1 MIKPSNIYFYYRID
15 DPDKEPIGRVNA
27 QSLDVAKIK
36 ASRIKRLSKKD
47 FLELYNIE
55 QENQMKDESN

>member
-36 ASRIKRLSKKD
+36 ASRIKHLSITEFQK
-47 FLELYNIE
+47 LYNIE
-55 QENQMKDESN
+55 QEKR